1 MIPKVRKVLQQ
12 TLLEENRIGNFIRIY
27 PTEGSNIYDK
37 FFETP
42 PKLNKIV
49 YNFLFGR
56 EEFRSL
62 SKSRALIVNPQPSV
76 KYKIVNQD
84 DSQLMKRVGSQSDKI
99 IGKKSED
106 GQSEIVVKPGMTKSR
121 DVVPETKFLQYVR
134 ILSLVNIVLSPETIS
149 SSSIR
154 SD

>member
-62 SKSRALIVNPQPSV
+62 SKKLPNDKYEQEVQEAL
-76 KYKIVNQD
+76 
-84 DSQLMKRVGSQSDKI
+84 
-99 IGKKSED
+99 
-106 GQSEIVVKPGMTKSR
+106 
-121 DVVPETKFLQYVR
+121 F
-134 ILSLVNIVLSPETIS
+134 
-149 SSSIR
+149 
-154 SD
+154 